1 MGLDLVS
8 NYDRWDMNIRCCLA
22 ILLLAGGQGVLRA
35 EKAPAQ
41 GASSRSVPSL
51 PLVAVMP
58 LDTQGVSGSEA
69 SLIADAVASRLL
81 ASGTCNVMERTQMDQ
96 ILREQAFQQSGA
108 CDNNGCSVEMGKV
121 LSVDRVLVGSVGR
134 IGDSWALNLRL
145 VRVETGE
152 VIRSASGRK
161 KGRIADAQQ
170 ALVEQVVGELTGT
183 RASSAWKWWTAG
195 GVALAGSAAAVLL
208 LTQEEDAA
216 PGNPT
221 SGTYRIV
228 WQGAE

>member
-1 MGLDLVS
+1 MK
-8 NYDRWDMNIRCCLA
+8 IPCCLA
-22 ILLLAGGQGVLRA
+22 ILLLVGGPRVLWA
-35 EKAPAQ
+35 ENGPAQ
-41 GASSRSVPSL
+41 GATSRSAPSL

-58 LDTQGVSGSEA
+58 LDTQGVSGAEA

-81 ASGTCNVMERTQMDQ
+81 ASGTCNVMERTRMDQ

-134 IGDSWALNLRL
+134 IGEAWALNLRL

-152 VIRSASGRK
+152 VLRSASGRR
-161 KGRIADAQQ
+161 KGPIADAQQ

-183 RASSAWKWWTAG
+183 RKSSAWRWWSAG
-195 GVALAGSAAAVLL
+195 GMALAGSAAAVLL
-208 LTQEEDAA
+208 LTREDDA
-216 PGNPT
+216 PAENPT

-228 WQGAE
+228 WEGSE

>member
-1 MGLDLVS
+1 MKKS
-8 NYDRWDMNIRCCLA
+8 CWLA
-22 ILLLAGGQGVLRA
+22 VLLLVGGHRVLWAENARA
-35 EKAPAQ
+35 K
-41 GASSRSVPSL
+41 GTSSQSVQSL
-51 PLVAVMP
+51 PLVAVMA

-69 SLIADAVASRLL
+69 ALIADAVASRLL

-96 ILREQAFQQSGA
+96 ILREQAFQQSGV

-152 VIRSASGRK
+152 VLRSASGKRK
-161 KGRIADAQQ
+161 GGIAEAQQ

-183 RASSAWKWWTAG
+183 GKSSAWKWWTASGIAVVG
-195 GVALAGSAAAVLL
+195 GAAAVLL
-208 LTQEEDAA
+208 LAQDQDTPAVET
-216 PGNPT
+216 PT
-221 SGTYRIV
+221 SGTYKII
-228 WQGAE
+228 WQESE

>member
-8 NYDRWDMNIRCCLA
+8 NYDPWGMKKSCCLA
-22 ILLLAGGQGVLRA
+22 ILLLAGGHGVLWA
-35 EKAPAQ
+35 ENAPAQ
-41 GASSRSVPSL
+41 GTSSRSVRSL
-51 PLVAVMP
+51 PLVAVMA

-69 SLIADAVASRLL
+69 ALIADAVASKLL
-81 ASGTCNVMERTQMDQ
+81 ASGTCNVMERSQMDQ

-145 VRVETGE
+145 VKVETGE
-152 VIRSASGRK
+152 VLRSASGKRK
-161 KGRIADAQQ
+161 GGIAEAQQ
-170 ALVEQVVGELTGT
+170 ALVEQVVGDLTGT
-183 RASSAWKWWTAG
+183 RKSSAWKWWTAG
-195 GVALAGSAAAVLL
+195 GIAMAGGAAAVLL
-208 LTQEEDAA
+208 LTQEDDAPA
-216 PGNPT
+216 GNPT

-228 WQGAE
+228 WQESK